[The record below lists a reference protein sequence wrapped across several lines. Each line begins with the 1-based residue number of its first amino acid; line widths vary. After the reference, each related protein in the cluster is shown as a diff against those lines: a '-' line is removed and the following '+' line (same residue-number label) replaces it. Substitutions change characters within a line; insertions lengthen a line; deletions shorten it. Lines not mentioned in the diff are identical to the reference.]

1 MWGEC
6 THQKIFL
13 HRHPGP
19 QLPAFGNKR
28 EVMSHAFIRWLG
40 RDVLSIENDFASSD
54 RQQSRERFEKGCLA
68 GAVRSDEADDLPAM
82 DFEAETPH
90 NANRSVSHFELFNFE
105 QSIRILIFHH
115 LRARSL
121 ADVGFDDRGI
131 VLHGFGRA
139 LGEFLPGIHHDHS
152 VANRHYG
159 PEIVFD
165 IKN

>member
-1 MWGEC
+1 MRGKR
-6 THQKIFL
+6 THQEIFL
-13 HRHPGP
+13 HRHPRP

-54 RQQSRERFEKGCLA
+54 RQQSRERFEKGRLA
-68 GAVRSDEADDLPAM
+68 GAIRSDEADDLPATN
-82 DFEAETPH
+82 FKAETPH
-90 NANRSVSHFELFNFE
+90 NANRSISHFEVFNLE
-105 QSIRILIFHH
+105 QSIGILIFHH

-131 VLHGFGRA
+131 VLHGFGRT
-139 LGEFLPGIHHDHS
+139 LGEFLSGIHHDHS